1 MMNCLKFAVVPLALL
16 ATGVFAAEPGQL
28 SPEQTRILEAARAA
42 ALAYTQ
48 QLPDFI
54 CTQMTHRAIFRT
66 AENSFSGTGVSGR
79 GPIAAMAN
87 GMGASSDTI
96 EEQLTYVGGKESYEV
111 LTHNGN
117 KATNKDHMSLAG
129 VVTAG
134 EFGSLLSEVFDPTSR
149 ATFTWVHAD
158 KLHGRAV
165 DVFRFHVPKEAG
177 TSIFYRDTGKEIQVA
192 YSGEVFI
199 DAETMQVLEVQSKFD
214 LPASFPIHVAERTV
228 EYAPQQ
234 IAGKSYSLPSRSL
247 VHMEDGSHSYENR
260 IDFKNYHRFT
270 SESTLHFDDGGQSK

>member
-1 MMNCLKFAVVPLALL
+1 LRFPHIHFLADFELSFRRPIPAMGADRMSCLRIVAILPALLAIALSPAETTQLTSEQNSVLEDARAYALQYEQQLPDFMCTQITHREVLESVRIRIPLSWLPTDERVHSEAVMTNCLKFALIPLALL
-16 ATGVFAAEPGQL
+16 ATGAFAAEPGQL

-87 GMGASSDTI
+87 GMAASSDTI

-117 KATNKDHMSLAG
+117 KATK
-129 VVTAG
+129 T
-134 EFGSLLSEVFDPTSR
+134 T
-149 ATFTWVHAD
+149 
-158 KLHGRAV
+158 
-165 DVFRFHVPKEAG
+165 
-177 TSIFYRDTGKEIQVA
+177 
-192 YSGEVFI
+192 
-199 DAETMQVLEVQSKFD
+199 
-214 LPASFPIHVAERTV
+214 
-228 EYAPQQ
+228 
-234 IAGKSYSLPSRSL
+234 
-247 VHMEDGSHSYENR
+247 
-260 IDFKNYHRFT
+260 
-270 SESTLHFDDGGQSK
+270 